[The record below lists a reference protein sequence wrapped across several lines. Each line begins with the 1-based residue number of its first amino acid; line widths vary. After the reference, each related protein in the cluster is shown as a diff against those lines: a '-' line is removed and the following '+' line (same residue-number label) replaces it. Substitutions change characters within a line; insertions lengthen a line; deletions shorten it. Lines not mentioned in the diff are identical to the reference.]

1 MTKITR
7 KSPDPW
13 VSVKPDPRSTRR
25 YQSRFL
31 GITNKNGHMSAEAL
45 KMAVAVKGGHC
56 HVSVLILLPYAKK

>member
-45 KMAVAVKGGHC
+45 KMACVKGGHS
-56 HVSVLILLPYAKK
+56 HVSMLILLTYAKK